1 MVDRPFDRKERL
13 AQSVVDPVVGG
24 PPQTQPLS
32 GDIAFGQRG
41 LAAMIEA
48 NVPVDVQGAGQFRR
62 GLQPVPG
69 QEPGPF
75 FRPSSRL
82 KAASLRRRQRT
93 SGTRSSPNSL
103 PNSPGGWYCNC
114 STALMRHSALWANRT
129 ITCSVL

>member
-24 PPQTQPLS
+24 PPQTQPLP

-48 NVPVDVQGAGQFRR
+48 NMPVDVQGAGQFRR
-62 GLQPVPG
+62 GLQPVSG

-75 FRPSSRL
+75 FFEVALFDSP
-82 KAASLRRRQRT
+82 
-93 SGTRSSPNSL
+93 RSDHR
-103 PNSPGGWYCNC
+103 
-114 STALMRHSALWANRT
+114 A
-129 ITCSVL
+129 VLLGM